1 MEVDITILVENAT
14 AMPGFRGEYGFSAL
28 VKVGEKVV
36 LFDTGSGHALLKN
49 AAAAGVDLAKIQ
61 DLVISHGHYDH
72 TGAVV
77 PFIKT
82 GNHKRIYA
90 HSNVFTRRY
99 SGSGWLRREIGA
111 DFTAGDL
118 ASLGAEVI
126 FTDEFCEISPGIF
139 VTGSVP
145 RQTEFEDVGGDFW
158 THSAGNLVPDD
169 LPDDMALIINH
180 PLGLIIISGCAHA
193 GIINTIEYARLKT
206 GQPKILAFI
215 GGTHLISA
223 SDSRLAKTVA
233 ALRDLDVQHLIVCH
247 CTGFRAAA
255 ILFNEL
261 GSRVVRG
268 KTGMQFHF

>member
-14 AMPGFRGEYGFSAL
+14 AMPYFQGEYGFSTL
-28 VKVGEKVV
+28 VKAGEKAI
-36 LFDTGSGHALLKN
+36 LFDTGSGRALLKN
-49 AAAAGVDLAKIQ
+49 AAAAGVDLAEIQ
-61 DLVISHGHYDH
+61 DLVISHVHYVH
-72 TGAVV
+72 TGALI

-90 HSNVFTRRY
+90 HSNVFARRY
-99 SGSGWLRREIGA
+99 TGSGWLRREIGA
-111 DFTAGDL
+111 DFTAGEL
-118 ASLGAEVI
+118 ASLGAEIV
-126 FTDEFCEISPGIF
+126 FTDDFCEISPGIF
-139 VTGSVP
+139 VTGTIP
-145 RQTEFEDVGGDFW
+145 RYTDFEDVGGDFW
-158 THSAGNLVPDD
+158 TYFEGDLVPDD
-169 LPDDMALIINH
+169 LADDMALIINH